1 MTHANFSAYK
11 MVAEK
16 VLFSE
21 GGPQEKTGE
30 AKVRGRVGDL
40 TTIDVALLSHVVRLL
55 HGKKCG
61 KKAEGDIT

>member
-21 GGPQEKTGE
+21 GNGGPQEKTRE

-40 TTIDVALLSHVVRLL
+40 TTIDVAL
-55 HGKKCG
+55 HGKKCD
-61 KKAEGDIT
+61 KGDIT